1 MGPKAVAASGIDPLG
16 LIVVVM
22 GLILV
27 LGMFLDCI
35 VIIVITT
42 PILLPA
48 MLSLRIDPIWTGC
61 C

>member
-48 MLSLRIDPIWTGC
+48 MLSLRIDPTWTGC